1 MNQNSDNIPVAI
13 EHKPVHHVTLNVYP
27 SQELTNHDNNIVIV
41 NHELE
46 IKSSIYNRSRV
57 VYVLTIVDIVF
68 LIINLI
74 VSIVVK
80 NLFWLFFILCPLCY
94 LGNKGACKYEKN
106 YILAYSIYLFIMAIY
121 YLFLSFYANSFFI
134 LIIFFIEI
142 YFLIYTGRLYSYL
155 KIANNETIQSLKDGW
170 TPDSVIVHYF

>member
-1 MNQNSDNIPVAI
+1 MNQTSDNIPVAI
-13 EHKPVHHVTLNVYP
+13 EQKPVNHVTLNVYP
-27 SQELTNHDNNIVIV
+27 SQELLNRDNDIVIV
-41 NHELE
+41 NQELE

-57 VYVLTIVDIVF
+57 VYVLTIIDIVF

-94 LGNKGACKYEKN
+94 LGNKGACEYKKDYV
-106 YILAYSIYLFIMAIY
+106 LGYSIYLFIMAIY
-121 YLFLSFYANSFFI
+121 YLFLSFYANSFLI

-142 YFLIYTGRLYSYL
+142 YFLIYTSRLYSYL
-155 KIANNETIQSLKDGW
+155 KIANNEIIQSLRDGW
-170 TPDSVIVHYF
+170 TPDNVIVHYF